1 MSDARDSIIHSRTR
15 VGGLSDETILNQRGD
30 WHGHE
35 RLNLVPKELEWSSA
49 VGATTDSLKKERN
62 RDATTGRVAEIDV
75 TLAQL
80 SGLSNMNPEDRNIT
94 LRGLV
99 NNDRLFKQ
107 LETESSNVR
116 KFALG
121 GFSPAVIDL
130 QRKVIASVDKLSGH
144 ALSFEASSI
153 KTAMQ
158 GNVDPKVSE
167 LLGRDLEDK
176 RWQMASPFV
185 ERARLASFFIQN
197 KMPYRAELALQE
209 TLNQDIPT
217 EALSSVIIRSLRDD
231 TQQQLISF
239 RVENNLVSTYNEHL
253 PALDL
258 NNDGKVSLDELKNR
272 PQSRD
277 TTLSSLFTFLQNN
290 YKYLDR
296 KNAGAITQADVIAY
310 ARDRLSKINERHFE

>member
-1 MSDARDSIIHSRTR
+1 MSDARDLIVHSRTR
-15 VGGLSDETILNQRGD
+15 VGGLSAETILNPKGD

-35 RLNLVPKELEWSSA
+35 LLSLVPKEADWSPAVGAATESLEKERNR
-49 VGATTDSLKKERN
+49 GATTD
-62 RDATTGRVAEIDV
+62 RVAESDV

-80 SGLSNMNPEDRNIT
+80 SGLSAMNPEDRNTT
-94 LRGLV
+94 LQGLV

-107 LETESSNVR
+107 LETESSNVH

-121 GFSPAVIDL
+121 GFSPAVVDL
-130 QRKVIASVDKLSGH
+130 QRRVIASVDNLSVH
-144 ALSFEASSI
+144 ALSFEASAI
-153 KTAMQ
+153 KDAIQ
-158 GNVDPKVSE
+158 GNVDPKLSE
-167 LLGRDLEDK
+167 LLDRELEDK

-197 KMPYRAELALQE
+197 KMPYRAERALQE
-209 TLNQDIPT
+209 TVNQDIPT
-217 EALSSVIIRSLRDD
+217 EALSSSVIRSLRDD
-231 TQQQLISF
+231 TQKQLINL
-239 RVENNLVSTYNEHL
+239 RVENNLVSTYSEHL

-258 NNDGKVSLDELKNR
+258 NNDGKVSVNELKNR

-277 TTLSSLFTFLQNN
+277 TTLSTLVTFLQNN

-310 ARDRLSKINERHFE
+310 AKDRLSKINERHFE